1 MMAAEHAFGHVGGT
15 TRLARETTLYEEVVD
30 HLIRYIGA
38 QGLQPG
44 DRLPAE
50 RVLAQELG
58 ISRTSIRQAL
68 TVLRVA
74 GVVEIR
80 RGVGVYLARP
90 INDTIPAIS
99 ADSLTM
105 NPELQGVTDV
115 WEALESHAAGLA
127 ALRRSDTDIAELAMA
142 NDQMQREITS
152 GDTGF
157 AGDRRFH
164 AAIVN
169 AAKSPTLGDLLRSV
183 APTIEHVARASLQ
196 RKGQPARS
204 LVTHRIVFEAIVRGD
219 RDEAARL
226 VLDHLQ
232 VGGPVQ
238 PRP

>member
-1 MMAAEHAFGHVGGT
+1 VAGDPQGHT
-15 TRLARETTLYEEVVD
+15 PRARESTLYEEVVD
-30 HLIRYIGA
+30 HLLRYIVQ

-44 DRLPAE
+44 ERLPAE
-50 RVLAQELG
+50 RVLAGDLAV
-58 ISRTSIRQAL
+58 SRTSIRQAL

-80 RGVGVYLARP
+80 RGVGIYLARVV
-90 INDTIPAIS
+90 NDTVPAIS

-105 NPELQGVTDV
+105 NPGLQSVTDV
-115 WEALESHAAGLA
+115 WEALASHAAGLA
-127 ALRRSDTDIAELAMA
+127 ALRRTDADIAEIAMA

-232 VGGPVQ
+232 VRGPVQ